1 MISTSDSQAAI
12 CFAAVR
18 CSNSLHQRIQ
28 RKGQRSL
35 AVQFLPQLLN
45 NLRFQILVQSLFHF
59 FNRSVSLCRRP
70 RRPSLEV
77 GLTHIPL
84 HVAGVVFFIRSLV
97 YFPGVLVLNFFSKT
111 ICAPASRQVLLSSPG
126 AMRSQY
132 IVRSPCSWRNQR
144 PHSRHW
150 RGALPCSM
158 AFPNS
163 T

>member
-1 MISTSDSQAAI
+1 MIGTSGFQATI

-28 RKGQRSL
+28 RKRQRSL
-35 AVQFLPQLLN
+35 VVQFLPQLLD
-45 NLRFQILVQSLFHF
+45 NLCFQILVRSLFYF
-59 FNRSVSLCRRP
+59 FNRGVSLLRRL
-70 RRPSLEV
+70 RRPSLEA

-84 HVAGVVFFIRSLV
+84 HVAGVVFFIRPLV

-111 ICAPASRQVLLSSPG
+111 IRAPASRQVLLSSPG

-144 PHSRHW
+144 PHRRHW
-150 RGALPCSM
+150 RGALPCSG
-158 AFPNS
+158 S
-163 T
+163 S